1 MTIIM
6 VTGLN
11 AHLLELAHMCVYV
24 CVFMCYVVVY
34 EYACFLSVP
43 EI

>member
-1 MTIIM
+1 M

-11 AHLLELAHMCVYV
+11 AHLLQLVHMCVYV